1 MNYFDY
7 EIISSLNQYAQVSP
21 SLDATIKLLA
31 KNHIVKGGVFLA
43 LFWWAWFA
51 IKAYQD
57 DVRARLIATLFGCFI
72 AIITARL
79 TAKLLPF
86 RFRPIHDEELAFT
99 LPHTMQRTALEG
111 WSAFPSDHAVMFYA
125 LSAGLFYISKKIGV
139 FALLYTTLVICLP
152 RVYLGLHY
160 PSDII
165 GGALFGIVIAMAC
178 QSGYFLTQVSAPLST
193 YAIRKPEIFYPI
205 LFVVT
210 YQIHDMFI
218 SARDLLSAMW
228 IAMYG

>member
-72 AIITARL
+72 AIITA
-79 TAKLLPF
+79 
-86 RFRPIHDEELAFT
+86 
-99 LPHTMQRTALEG
+99 G
-111 WSAFPSDHAVMFYA
+111 
-125 LSAGLFYISKKIGV
+125 
-139 FALLYTTLVICLP
+139 
-152 RVYLGLHY
+152 
-160 PSDII
+160 
-165 GGALFGIVIAMAC
+165 
-178 QSGYFLTQVSAPLST
+178 
-193 YAIRKPEIFYPI
+193 
-205 LFVVT
+205 
-210 YQIHDMFI
+210 
-218 SARDLLSAMW
+218 
-228 IAMYG
+228 

>member
-125 LSAGLFYISKKIGV
+125 LSAGLFYISKRIGV

-165 GGALFGIVIAMAC
+165 GGALFGIAIAMAC
-178 QSGYFLTQVSAPLST
+178 QSRVFLARVSAPLST

>member
-21 SLDATIKLLA
+21 SLDTTIKLLA
-31 KNHIVKGGVFLA
+31 KNHIIKGGVFLT

-51 IKAYQD
+51 IKVYQK
-57 DVRARLIATLFGCFI
+57 DVRVRLIATLFGCFI
-72 AIITARL
+72 AIVTARVC
-79 TAKLLPF
+79 AKLLPF

-160 PSDII
+160 PTDII
-165 GGALFGIVIAMAC
+165 GGAFIGIAIAMVC
-178 QSGYFLTQVSAPLST
+178 QSHYFHERVSTPLST
-193 YAIRKPEIFYPI
+193 FDTRKPEYFYPI

-218 SARDLLSAMW
+218 SVRDLLSALW